1 MGIGYNTSVVRDGLV
16 FYLDAANLKSYP
28 GTGTTWF
35 DLKNQYNSTIVGPS
49 ISFNSDNKF
58 FDVAGNQTNSYIQL
72 PHLALQSLS
81 DGYEWTIETVLSIDS
96 LSGTTYFHSVA
107 ITGND
112 NLYLVQKNTVIQ
124 PWNTV
129 LANGSAINFQQ
140 GEIMLLTITHSGS
153 NQYFFKNG
161 IYFGSWN
168 TANDISTAQAWVLNQ
183 EQDSLLGGFS
193 SSQATGMNVYSVKL
207 YDRPL
212 TDEEI
217 KLNYESMRGRYGI

>member
-1 MGIGYNTSVVRDGLV
+1 
-16 FYLDAANLKSYP
+16 
-28 GTGTTWF
+28 
-35 DLKNQYNSTIVGPS
+35 
-49 ISFNSDNKF
+49 
-58 FDVAGNQTNSYIQL
+58 
-72 PHLALQSLS
+72 LALQSLS